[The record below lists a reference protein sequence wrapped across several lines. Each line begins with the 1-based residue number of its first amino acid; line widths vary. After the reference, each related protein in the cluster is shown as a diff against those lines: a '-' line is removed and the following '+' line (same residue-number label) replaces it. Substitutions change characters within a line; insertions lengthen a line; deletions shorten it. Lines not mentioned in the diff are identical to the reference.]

1 MAAGTRPDWENVG
14 IEFDKEAISAGKKL
28 LQKIRALP
36 LEMQV
41 KTFLPLV
48 PVVTA
53 PLSEAIAEVLKDQEI
68 RNDLLPRFKGTKPPL
83 YIEFIADDGKAS
95 GYELSVKDTPPYFDF
110 AVKDREP
117 DGFGLRFLFKDIL
130 TFIESVLG
138 EGRLVVPDFLDFYC
152 RGKMQL
158 IMTKGR
164 ADWSGFP
171 LFGGLMFY
179 GPHIWAT
186 MDRQNA
192 RDKVFKGVKALQG

>member
-14 IEFDKEAISAGKKL
+14 IEFDKEAVGAGKKL
-28 LQKIRALP
+28 LQNIRALP
-36 LEMQV
+36 LEAQV
-41 KTFLPLV
+41 KTFLPLLPLV
-48 PVVTA
+48 MA
-53 PLSEAIAEVLKDQEI
+53 PLGEAIAEVLKDEEI
-68 RNDLLPRFKGTKPPL
+68 KNDLLPRFKGANYPL
-83 YIEFIADDGKAS
+83 YLEFIGDDGKAY
-95 GYELSVKDTPPYFDF
+95 GYEMSVRDKPPYFEF
-110 AVKDREP
+110 TVKDREP
-117 DGFGLRFLFKDIL
+117 DGFGLRFLFRDIL
-130 TFIESVLG
+130 TFVESALA

-158 IMTKGR
+158 IMTESR
-164 ADWSGFP
+164 ADWSGFS